1 MSADVPGWESTCR
14 FLGWDRALVEST
26 VLSLRENPILSGL
39 TLQVEAIS
47 TRQPNRDGPIQV
59 KSTAGLYVSLCAVA
73 PSVCV
78 THDRVFI
85 TVCGNP
91 GFYELLAGFADA
103 LESGATARERAAAK
117 LPEHQRPGVLAVA
130 TKMRV
135 AAATVRERAATLPA

>member
-26 VLSLRENPILSGL
+26 VLSLRENPLLSDL

-59 KSTAGLYVSLCAVA
+59 KSTAGLYVSLRAVA

-91 GFYELLAGFADA
+91 GFYELLAGLADA
-103 LESGATARERAAAK
+103 LESGASARELGAAK
-117 LPEHQRPGVLAVA
+117 LPEELRPPILRVA
-130 TKMRV
+130 AKMRV
-135 AAATVRERAATLPA
+135 AATTVRERAATLPA